1 MAPAVA
7 PVMAPAAPTPA
18 RPPEAVSPP
27 PPPESTPTGVACP
40 PQRLGSVS
48 EEAQGAAP
56 ALGAPGVAVP
66 TGAPSEGP
74 RVSAAA
80 RWRRTS
86 IKVSVTKVCAMPVHR
101 RRPMP
106 LSPTLI
112 TAHSRPALPALIRT
126 AHSTSPRA
134 YFTPR
139 HYLPHAR
146 NGRRRPMPLP
156 PSPAH
161 HNTQHAAPCLPRA
174 TRLPHARNGTL

>member
-66 TGAPSEGP
+66 TGAPSTGP

-86 IKVSVTKVCAMPVHR
+86 IKVSVIKVCALPASVHR
-101 RRPMP
+101 RCPPTRETP
-106 LSPTLI
+106 LAPLY
-112 TAHSRPALPALIRT
+112 P
-126 AHSTSPRA
+126 PRA
-134 YFTPR
+134 LARSSQHTVHTAPR
-139 HYLPHAR
+139 V
-146 NGRRRPMPLP
+146 
-156 PSPAH
+156 
-161 HNTQHAAPCLPRA
+161 PRA
-174 TRLPHARNGTL
+174 THLPHARNGTL